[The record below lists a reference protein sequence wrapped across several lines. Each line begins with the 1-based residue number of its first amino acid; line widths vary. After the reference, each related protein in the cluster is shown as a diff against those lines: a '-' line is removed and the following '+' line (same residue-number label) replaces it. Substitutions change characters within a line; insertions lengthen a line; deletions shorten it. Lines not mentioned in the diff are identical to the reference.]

1 MTETIE
7 CTCVE
12 HDPYCCKIH
21 GKCPKCTHT
30 ETIEQAKDRKYPL
43 NKLEH
48 LQLNT
53 AIRTGFDEG
62 ATWQRSQPNLHRI
75 FLAHVIELED
85 LYNSGKITRSRMVE
99 ILNEIAAGKHK
110 ERIEI

>member
-1 MTETIE
+1 M
-7 CTCVE
+7 
-12 HDPYCCKIH
+12 
-21 GKCPKCTHT
+21 T

-62 ATWQRSQPNLHRI
+62 ATLSVK
-75 FLAHVIELED
+75 A
-85 LYNSGKITRSRMVE
+85 Y
-99 ILNEIAAGKHK
+99 
-110 ERIEI
+110 

>member
-1 MTETIE
+1 M
-7 CTCVE
+7 
-12 HDPYCCKIH
+12 
-21 GKCPKCTHT
+21 T

-62 ATWQRSQPNLHRI
+62 ATWQLSQPNPHRI
-75 FLAHVIELED
+75 TVDHLMEIQT
-85 LYNSGKITRSRMVE
+85 LYDRNKISYSRMVE

>member
-62 ATWQRSQPNLHRI
+62 AAWQSSQPNPHRI
-75 FLAHVIELED
+75 MEWQVIELNYLCAIMEIS
-85 LYNSGKITRSRMVE
+85 LSRMVE

>member
-1 MTETIE
+1 MTEET
-7 CTCVE
+7 
-12 HDPYCCKIH
+12 DPFEL
-21 GKCPKCTHT
+21 PKTLPDDVFYKSLQPST

-62 ATWQRSQPNLHRI
+62 ATWQASQPNPHRI
-75 FLAHVIELED
+75 KVSHLFELD
-85 LYNSGKITRSRMVE
+85 DMYNSGKITHSRMVE